1 MAKKAKTTKRGPSF
15 ITMLVLVVL
24 VAVMGIELT
33 QMSAKL
39 RTARSEEAAIAAQ
52 VQQRRQENESL
63 KSDLSHADD
72 EDFIKDLAREQLGLA
87 ETGERIFY
95 DVND

>member
-1 MAKKAKTTKRGPSF
+1 VKNNKKTRRGPGF
-15 ITMLVLVVL
+15 VPMLVLFVL
-24 VAVMGIELT
+24 IAVMAVELI
-33 QMSAKL
+33 QMSSKL
-39 RTARSEEAAIAAQ
+39 SSARNEQSSIAAQ